1 MKLYLVRH
9 GQSTGN
15 IGGKLMGQSDHRLT
29 PLGEDQA
36 RAAAERLAPIGP
48 MPVYSSD
55 LPRARMTAEHI
66 VARWRDAGP
75 SGVPRHPILDSR
87 LREISLGDYE
97 GRPWQEFEA
106 DTDLTAAFAA
116 DPYGTALPN
125 GESLEHLEARVHAA
139 VIDILVPFG
148 VDDSGNTCHSAVS
161 HGDASA
167 CERNA
172 AADAAAVELEALR
185 VGAAGAALDAESA
198 ADAAAALDGAAAA
211 VAADDSQEPEE
222 GLPETM
228 DASVIATG
236 MVRPDG
242 DGSACLVAHDGPIRA
257 ILNHYLGVP
266 PEKWWTLS
274 TTHGGVSLV
283 EFAGGCVTIRFVNA
297 TGHLEGLE
305 PDRYVP
311 SDDD

>member
-15 IGGKLMGQSDHRLT
+15 IGGTLMGQSDHPLT

-36 RAAAERLAPIGP
+36 RAAAARLSPSGP

-55 LPRARMTAEHI
+55 LPRARATAGHI
-66 VARWRDAGP
+66 VASWAAADVT
-75 SGVPRHPILDSR
+75 GVSPEVVLDSR

-106 DTDLTAAFAA
+106 DTELTAAFAA

-139 VIDILVPFG
+139 VLDILVPFG
-148 VDDSGNTCHSAVS
+148 VDDSGAFCGHAVS
-161 HGDASA
+161 QADASA
-167 CERNA
+167 TDRATDAMRAGA
-172 AADAAAVELEALR
+172 AAAAV
-185 VGAAGAALDAESA
+185 
-198 ADAAAALDGAAAA
+198 DGGAAA
-211 VAADDSQEPEE
+211 VAADDGMEAGA
-222 GLPETM
+222 GLPDTM
-228 DASVIATG
+228 DASAVATG
-236 MVRPDG
+236 FLPVEDG
-242 DGSACLVAHDGPIRA
+242 GSACLVAHDGPIRA

-274 TTHGGVSLV
+274 TTHGGVSLL

-297 TGHLEGLE
+297 TGHLDGLQ
-305 PDRYVP
+305 PDTYVP
-311 SDDD
+311 SDD

>member
-15 IGGKLMGQSDHRLT
+15 IGGTLMGQSDHPLT

-36 RAAAERLAPIGP
+36 RAAAERLAAFGP

-55 LPRARMTAEHI
+55 LPRARATAERI
-66 VARWRDAGP
+66 VAAWAAEDVTDAP
-75 SGVPRHPILDSR
+75 PEIVLDPR

-106 DTDLTAAFAA
+106 DTELTAAFAE
-116 DPYGTALPN
+116 DPYRTPLPN

-139 VIDILVPFG
+139 VIDILAPFG
-148 VDDSGNTCHSAVS
+148 VDDTGASCGNAVS
-161 HGDASA
+161 QGDASA
-167 CERNA
+167 TDRNT
-172 AADAAAVELEALR
+172 EAMR
-185 VGAAGAALDAESA
+185 AGA
-198 ADAAAALDGAAAA
+198 AAAALDGAAAA
-211 VAADDSQEPEE
+211 VAADDEMADDA
-222 GLPETM
+222 GLPDTM
-228 DASVIATG
+228 DASVVATG
-236 MVRPDG
+236 LVAIEG
-242 DGSACLVAHDGPIRA
+242 GGSACLVAHDGPIRA

-274 TTHGGVSLV
+274 TTHGGVSLL

-297 TGHLEGLE
+297 TGHLAGLE
-305 PDRYVP
+305 PDKYVP
-311 SDDD
+311 SDG

>member
-36 RAAAERLAPIGP
+36 RAAAERLAPFGP
-48 MPVYSSD
+48 MPVHSSD

-66 VARWRDAGP
+66 VAALNEADDAGAQP
-75 SGVPRHPILDSR
+75 DVLLDVR

-106 DTDLTAAFAA
+106 DNALTASFAE

-125 GESLEHLEARVHAA
+125 GESLRDLEARVHAA
-139 VIDILVPFG
+139 VIDILGPFG
-148 VDDSGNTCHSAVS
+148 VDDSGNACTSAVS

-167 CERNA
+167 AARNA
-172 AADAAAVELEALR
+172 EADAAAVELEAMR
-185 VGAAGAALDAESA
+185 IGAAQAALDAASA
-198 ADAAAALDGAAAA
+198 SDAAAALEGAAAA
-211 VAADDSQEPEE
+211 VAADDDQEPDE

-228 DASVIATG
+228 DASAVASG
-236 MVRPDG
+236 FMRLSDG
-242 DGSACLVAHDGPIRA
+242 GSACLVAHDGPIRA

-274 TTHGGVSLV
+274 TTHGGVSLI
-283 EFAGGCVTIRFVNA
+283 EFAGGCVTIRYVNA

-311 SDDD
+311 SDD

>member
-15 IGGKLMGQSDHRLT
+15 IGGTLMGQSDHPLT

-36 RAAAERLAPIGP
+36 RAAAERLASFGP

-55 LPRARMTAEHI
+55 LPRARATAGHI
-66 VARWRDAGP
+66 VAAWRDAEVSDASP
-75 SGVPRHPILDSR
+75 KITLDAR

-106 DTDLTAAFAA
+106 DTALTAAFAE
-116 DPYGTALPN
+116 DPYRTALPN

-139 VIDILVPFG
+139 VLDILAPFG
-148 VDDSGNTCHSAVS
+148 VDDTGAYCGNAVS
-161 HGDASA
+161 QGDASA
-167 CERNA
+167 TDRNA
-172 AADAAAVELEALR
+172 KNDADRAMKA
-185 VGAAGAALDAESA
+185 
-198 ADAAAALDGAAAA
+198 GAAAA
-211 VAADDSQEPEE
+211 AVDGVGAAVARDDAC
-222 GLPETM
+222 LPETI
-228 DASVIATG
+228 DASVVASG
-236 MVRPDG
+236 LVSVEG
-242 DGSACLVAHDGPIRA
+242 GGSACLVAHDGPIRA

-274 TTHGGVSLV
+274 TTHGGVSLL
-283 EFAGGCVTIRFVNA
+283 EFAGGCVTIRFINA
-297 TGHLEGLE
+297 TGHLAGLE

-311 SDDD
+311 SDGD

>member
-15 IGGKLMGQSDHRLT
+15 IGGTLMGQSDHRLT
-29 PLGEDQA
+29 ALGEDQA
-36 RAAAERLAPIGP
+36 RAAAERLAPYGP

-66 VARWRDAGP
+66 VSGWRDAAP
-75 SGVPRHPILDSR
+75 DAPRVVLDTR
-87 LREISLGDYE
+87 LREIHLGDYE

-106 DTDLTAAFAA
+106 DTELTASFAA

-125 GESLEHLEARVHAA
+125 GESLRDLEARVHAA
-139 VIDILVPFG
+139 VVDVLAPFG
-148 VDDSGNTCHSAVS
+148 VDDSGNFCASAVS

-172 AADAAAVELEALR
+172 DLDARAVELEAMR
-185 VGAAGAALDAESA
+185 AGAAQA
-198 ADAAAALDGAAAA
+198 AVDEPGAAAEATAVLEGAAAA
-211 VAADDSQEPEE
+211 VAADDTEEPDE

-228 DASVIATG
+228 DASAVASG
-236 MVRPDG
+236 FLPLEDG
-242 DGSACLVAHDGPIRA
+242 GSACLVAHDGPIRA

-274 TTHGGVSLV
+274 TTHGGVSLI
-283 EFAGGCVTIRFVNA
+283 EFAGGCVTIRYINA
-297 TGHLEGLE
+297 TGHLDGLE
-305 PDRYVP
+305 ADKYVP
-311 SDDD
+311 SDE

>member
-15 IGGKLMGQSDHRLT
+15 VGGTLMGQR
-29 PLGEDQA
+29 
-36 RAAAERLAPIGP
+36 ERLAPFGT

-55 LPRARMTAEHI
+55 LPRARATAEHI
-66 VARWRDAGP
+66 VGSWRDADVADAP
-75 SGVPRHPILDSR
+75 QVVLDPR

-106 DTDLTAAFAA
+106 DTELTAAFAA
-116 DPYGTALPN
+116 DPYRTALPN

-139 VIDILVPFG
+139 VVDILAPFG
-148 VDDSGNTCHSAVS
+148 VDDSGNTCAGAVS

-167 CERNA
+167 CARNA
-172 AADAAAVELEALR
+172 EADAAAVELEAMR
-185 VGAAGAALDAESA
+185 AGAEQAALDATPVA
-198 ADAAAALDGAAAA
+198 GALEGAAA
-211 VAADDSQEPEE
+211 VAADDTMAEDT

-228 DASVIATG
+228 DASAVATG
-236 MVRPDG
+236 FLPVEG
-242 DGSACLVAHDGPIRA
+242 GGSACLVAHDGPIRA

-274 TTHGGVSLV
+274 TTHGGVSLI
-283 EFAGGCVTIRFVNA
+283 EFAGGCVTIRYVNA
-297 TGHLEGLE
+297 TGHLAGLQ

-311 SDDD
+311 SDD

>member
-15 IGGKLMGQSDHRLT
+15 IGGTLMGQSDHPLT

-36 RAAAERLAPIGP
+36 RAAAERLACFGP

-55 LPRARMTAEHI
+55 LPRARATAGHI
-66 VARWRDAGP
+66 VAAWRDAEAADAP
-75 SGVPRHPILDSR
+75 PEVVLDPR

-106 DTDLTAAFAA
+106 DTALTAAFAE
-116 DPYGTALPN
+116 DPYRTALPN

-139 VIDILVPFG
+139 VLDILAPFG
-148 VDDSGNTCHSAVS
+148 VDDTGAYCGNAVS
-161 HGDASA
+161 QGDASA
-167 CERNA
+167 TDRNA
-172 AADAAAVELEALR
+172 KSDADRAMKAGAAAAAV
-185 VGAAGAALDAESA
+185 
-198 ADAAAALDGAAAA
+198 DGAAAV
-211 VAADDSQEPEE
+211 VAADDEMPDDA

-228 DASVIATG
+228 DASAVATG
-236 MVRPDG
+236 FLPVEDG
-242 DGSACLVAHDGPIRA
+242 GSACLVAHDGPIRA

-274 TTHGGVSLV
+274 TTHGGVSLL

-297 TGHLEGLE
+297 TGHLAGLE
-305 PDRYVP
+305 PDKYVP